1 MKVNLER
8 KLFEPY
14 DSEEATKKLS
24 IYMTTKSELSKKIL
38 PLSLMITARYYLATK
53 QLINGKNGS
62 QLVEKL

>member
-24 IYMTTKSELSKKIL
+24 IYITTKSELSKKIL
-38 PLSLMITARYYLATK
+38 PLSLMITARYYLAT
-53 QLINGKNGS
+53 
-62 QLVEKL
+62 